1 MNTLKST
8 SDAVIEKLLTIMQDS
23 GKKASDCV
31 DSHKSDATV
40 DSDIAQK
47 LKHSVKES
55 NINQNSDARGKV
67 LLGQNEDMVR
77 AMKESLQGRTISKCL
92 VPGLEYVVFVKGSG
106 PHTIDYGYAP
116 GKPPKEVIVSRKCAE
131 AVLRGAQVWR
141 LSIFFAFLSFPFH
154 FMLKRAICVLDFG
167 D

>member
-1 MNTLKST
+1 
-8 SDAVIEKLLTIMQDS
+8 MQDS

-141 LSIFFAFLSFPFH
+141 LSIFLLFCPFPFI
-154 FMLKRAICVLDFG
+154 LC
-167 D
+167 